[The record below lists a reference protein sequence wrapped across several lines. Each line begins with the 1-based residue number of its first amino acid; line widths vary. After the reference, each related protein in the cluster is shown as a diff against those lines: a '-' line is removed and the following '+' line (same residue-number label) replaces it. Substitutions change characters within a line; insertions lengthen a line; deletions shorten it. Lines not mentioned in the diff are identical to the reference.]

1 MKISELIKELED
13 VKKYVGDIEVVYTED
28 SYNDYFGIHSDDIK
42 VVAGLNDC
50 ILLSLTGYLNIK
62 RNGKILCSK
71 KRRMNNMLT
80 LEELLDNYR
89 TYRDA
94 SEEAMKQLEQADAEI
109 KELAEKNDVLL
120 KRLIERDLE
129 AIKMA
134 KRIRELV
141 KELAKYRGEDVK

>member
-1 MKISELIKELED
+1 
-13 VKKYVGDIEVVYTED
+13 
-28 SYNDYFGIHSDDIK
+28 
-42 VVAGLNDC
+42 
-50 ILLSLTGYLNIK
+50 
-62 RNGKILCSK
+62 
-71 KRRMNNMLT
+71 MLT

-94 SEEAMKQLEQADAEI
+94 FEEAMEQLEQADAER
-109 KELAEKNDVLL
+109 KELAERNDVLL

-141 KELAKYRGEDVK
+141 KELAKYRGEEAK